1 MSHEPTPAS
10 RLTGTITIVL
20 TLIGWSSIP
29 LFLRYFAEDIDA
41 WTSNGWRYGISA
53 LIWAPYLLFA
63 MTRGRAPRRI
73 WMAALVPSLFNASG
87 QVFFT
92 WAHYKIDPGLLTFGL
107 RSQMV
112 FVAAGAY
119 LLFPQERGVILSVRY
134 LAGLAA
140 LATGTSIAVFAG
152 ENPLDDAHL
161 TGVLMS
167 IGAGALF
174 AGYGLMVR
182 KYMAGVHSVT
192 AFAVISQYTAGAMV
206 LLMFLLGEQAGAM
219 ALHLPRFEFL
229 LLILSAIIGI
239 ALGHVLYYI
248 SINRLGVAISSGVLQ
263 LHPFVVAVASML
275 IFGEVLLGWQ
285 WLGGCVAL
293 CGAIV
298 MLSAQRKLG
307 PALRN
312 ISPTPMREGDE
323 AA

>member
-1 MSHEPTPAS
+1 MSPELSPSS

-29 LFLRYFAEDIDA
+29 LFLRYFVEDIDA

-53 LIWAPYLLFA
+53 LIWAPYLLYT
-63 MTRGRAPRRI
+63 MRRGRAPGWI
-73 WMAALVPSLFNASG
+73 WAAAIVPSIFNACG

-112 FVAAGAY
+112 FVAVGAY
-119 LLFPQERGVILSVRY
+119 LLFPQERRVILSFRY
-134 LAGLAA
+134 LGGLAA
-140 LATGTSIAVFAG
+140 VALGTGMAVFAG
-152 ENPLDDAHL
+152 KNPLDSLHL

-167 IGAGALF
+167 VGSGALF

-182 KYMAGVHSVT
+182 KYMHGVHAVT

-206 LLMFLLGEQAGAM
+206 LLMFALGEQAGAT
-219 ALHLPRFEFL
+219 ALALPRFDFW

-248 SINRLGVAISSGVLQ
+248 SINRLGVAISAGVLQ
-263 LHPFVVAVASML
+263 LHPFVVAVASLL
-275 IFGEVLLGWQ
+275 IFKEVLVQWQ
-285 WLGGCVAL
+285 WVGGCLAL
-293 CGAIV
+293 VGAVV
-298 MLSAQRKLG
+298 MLSAQRRLG

-312 ISPTPMREGDE
+312 ISPSPVRSSAT
-323 AA
+323 

>member
-1 MSHEPTPAS
+1 MSSESTPAT

-20 TLIGWSSIP
+20 TLVGWSSIP

-41 WTSNGWRYGISA
+41 WTSNGWRYGVSA

-63 MTRGRAPRRI
+63 MQRGRAPSRI
-73 WMAALVPSLFNASG
+73 WLAAIVPSLFNAAG

-119 LLFPQERGVILSVRY
+119 LLFPQERGVISSARY
-134 LAGLAA
+134 LLGLVA
-140 LATGTSIAVFAG
+140 LAIGTSLAVLAG
-152 ENPLDDAHL
+152 ENPLEEAHL
-161 TGVLMS
+161 AGVLMS
-167 IGAGALF
+167 VGAGALF
-174 AGYGLMVR
+174 AGYGLTVR
-182 KYMAGVHSVT
+182 KFMNGVHSVT
-192 AFAVISQYTAGAMV
+192 AFAVISQYTAGAMLV
-206 LLMFLLGEQAGAM
+206 LMFALGARSGAT
-219 ALHLPRFEFL
+219 ALDLPRFEFF

-275 IFGEVLLGWQ
+275 IFGEVLVGWQ
-285 WLGGCVAL
+285 WFGGCVAL
-293 CGAIV
+293 TGAIA

-312 ISPTPMREGDE
+312 ISPTPVRRSPD
-323 AA
+323 